1 MNIKFNAANAAKV
14 SGKCQNIDNHSYA
27 FNDGEIPSATER
39 YIRGCVHKTAM
50 RYALN
55 DADAEDLAQEIYRAV
70 YKRIREF
77 DEARNA
83 ALTTFLHLC
92 VDGAVSE
99 YIRSYK
105 RLKNTKLV
113 FILDAPVNKGGE
125 DEGND
130 VEESLVDC
138 IPSERAERERCSRDL
153 KSDVAEIIKTLSPE
167 LRTVCV
173 LFMEG
178 KSAAEVAKVIGRPR
192 QNIYSLILPKLR
204 KAFAEIF

>member
-14 SGKCQNIDNHSYA
+14 SGKCQNVDNHSYA

-92 VDGAVSE
+92 VDGAVRE
-99 YIRSYK
+99 FLRSRR
-105 RLKNTKLV
+105 RLKNAKLV
-113 FILDAPVNKGGE
+113 FTLDNPLPGNAEDGG
-125 DEGND
+125 DEREFEID
-130 VEESLVDC
+130 YVESKNAKRFVDLADLKHDIALVLAALEPKHRRVCELLMDGLS
-138 IPSERAERERCSRDL
+138 IPEAAERVGCSRQYVYSYVFPAF
-153 KSDVAEIIKTLSPE
+153 KKIFSEIS
-167 LRTVCV
+167 
-173 LFMEG
+173 
-178 KSAAEVAKVIGRPR
+178 
-192 QNIYSLILPKLR
+192 
-204 KAFAEIF
+204 